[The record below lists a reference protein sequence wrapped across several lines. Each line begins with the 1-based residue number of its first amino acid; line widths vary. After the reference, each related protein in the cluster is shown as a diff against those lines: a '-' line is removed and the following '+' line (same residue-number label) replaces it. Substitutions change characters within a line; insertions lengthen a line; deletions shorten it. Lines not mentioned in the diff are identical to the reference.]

1 MKAFAILLARDVRL
15 GVREGSAIGT
25 ALGFFLLIV
34 ALMPF
39 GLGPDTN
46 LLSRIAPGILWIGF
60 LLSALLSLGRMFES
74 DLEDGSLELLAAGP
88 LALEAVV
95 IAKSLAHWITT
106 GLPLTLAAPVLGLML
121 NLELAAYPVLLATLL
136 AGTPAVSFLGAIG
149 ASLTLR
155 ARRSGMLVALLVLPL
170 YIPTLIFGMS
180 AITAVLTPPGAFTS
194 SILMLLAVSL
204 AAAILAPFAAATALR
219 MQLQ

>member
-1 MKAFAILLARDVRL
+1 MRAFTILLARDVRL

-180 AITAVLTPPGAFTS
+180 AITAALTPPGAFTS
-194 SILMLLAVSL
+194 SILMLLAGSL
-204 AAAILAPFAAATALR
+204 AAAILAPLAAATALR

>member
-1 MKAFAILLARDVRL
+1 MRAFTILLARDVRL

-194 SILMLLAVSL
+194 SILMLLAGSL
-204 AAAILAPFAAATALR
+204 AAAILAPLAAATALR